1 MSTQPRRST
10 RQTAKVGS
18 STSFGVRKRPRRVVP
33 GADPA
38 DILKSLIE
46 SPKSVLTR
54 VDVTDVFNMGAW
66 EMLSDESR
74 NELSKLLPP
83 TAFLGYK
90 GSLACPYPQ
99 SADAM
104 DVEQD
109 LGSSDTVDPS
119 AVFNNPHLLSAADTW
134 QDQLRSGW
142 LSPEHQEKVEGFLAS
157 VRAGNLTAPWK
168 DEVWLSDDTQ
178 AQYNPEFSSGTGAPG
193 TLTSFLAGGAALIKF
208 TALVEN
214 GILQVGDILAYRRNF
229 STLGITVEK
238 DAIISAIH
246 PKTHALTVLTTAGVA
261 QDLPVDLLAL
271 EPGSPTTPYSQ
282 GIRELSN
289 ITSPTLLETGLLD
302 ANGRLDKSQCPNGN
316 AWKSISVWR
325 RRAGAELSATT
336 KRGGKE
342 NHGTLFY
349 LRSVYYS
356 EQ

>member
-1 MSTQPRRST
+1 MSPPSRHGRST
-10 RQTAKVGS
+10 RQTAKWDRQR
-18 STSFGVRKRPRRVVP
+18 SFGVRRRPRRV
-33 GADPA
+33 
-38 DILKSLIE
+38 

-54 VDVTDVFNMGAW
+54 VDVT
-66 EMLSDESR
+66 
-74 NELSKLLPP
+74 LLPP

-109 LGSSDTVDPS
+109 LGSSDTAGPHPPFSIPPS
-119 AVFNNPHLLSAADTW
+119 AVSSGYVARPTPFRLAISRASGESRRLPCQCSSG
-134 QDQLRSGW
+134 QLDG
-142 LSPEHQEKVEGFLAS
+142 S
-157 VRAGNLTAPWK
+157 VK

-246 PKTHALTVLTTAGVA
+246 PKTHALTVF
-261 QDLPVDLLAL
+261 DNRWS
-271 EPGSPTTPYSQ
+271 GSGFASGQPDTPYSQ